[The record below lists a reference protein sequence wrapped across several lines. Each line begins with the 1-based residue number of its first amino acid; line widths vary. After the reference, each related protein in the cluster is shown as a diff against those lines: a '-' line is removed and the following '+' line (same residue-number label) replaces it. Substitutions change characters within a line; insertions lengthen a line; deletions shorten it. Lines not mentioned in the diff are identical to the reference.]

1 MFNKGIKMNLSKFK
15 LLPLTVSVAAIL
27 SPMTAAAVDAPEDF
41 KFSGYARYGLHAS
54 DDAYTHDYGNYTGS
68 DSLIKLDRALTG
80 NSAGRLGNEGNGG
93 EIQFTKGL
101 LGPND
106 TVWKI
111 GFMVD
116 HWSDNVHFKKIFA
129 SVTNVFESQPN
140 ATLWAG
146 RDFHQRPQTQLADFF
161 IMTHDGQGAGVK
173 DLDLGWAKLDLGAV
187 GAVADGVTGATDDT
201 YLYGNSTNDSGN
213 YAITSKLHDIALGDS
228 ISLSVLANYGF
239 STDDKTDPGSARND
253 GTKAYQIATIF
264 DSNWS
269 KGSNQLAIR
278 YSDNAYN
285 SVFTKTEDMTDLY
298 AGLEGSYY
306 ATQNFGLMYA
316 IAYADHTEANDSE
329 DRSEYSAIIRP
340 MYSWNDI
347 HSTWFEFGT
356 SLADYDNGGK
366 NTAWKATISQNISI
380 DAFGFGRPML
390 RFYAN
395 IGQSDNKATQ
405 PTQGEVDVFAVG
417 AMFEAWW

>member
-1 MFNKGIKMNLSKFK
+1 MKLSKFK
-15 LLPLTVSVAAIL
+15 LLPLTVAVASIL

-41 KFSGYARYGLHAS
+41 KFSGYARYGVHVS
-54 DDAYTHDYGNYTGS
+54 DDAYTHDYGNYQGS
-68 DSLIKLDRALTG
+68 DSLIRLDKALTG
-80 NSAGRLGNEGNGG
+80 NSVGRLGNEGNGA
-93 EIQFTKGL
+93 EVQFTKGL

-106 TVWKI
+106 TVWKV

-116 HWSDNVHFKKIFA
+116 HWSDNVHFKKLFA

-140 ATLWAG
+140 AIIWAG

-173 DLDLGWAKLDLGAV
+173 NLDLGWAKLNLGAV
-187 GAVADGVTGATDDT
+187 GEIDNGVTGPTNDT

-213 YAITSKLHDIALGDS
+213 YAITSKLHDIALSDS

-306 ATQNFGLMYA
+306 ASQNFGLMYA

-329 DRSEYSAIIRP
+329 DRSEYSAIVRP

-347 HSTWFEFGT
+347 HSTWLEFGT
-356 SLADYDNGGK
+356 SLAEYDNGGE
-366 NTAWKATISQNISI
+366 NTAWKATISQNMSI